1 MLKAPV
7 SKALVHLLL
16 CNSKELS
23 GKTHSMKIMS
33 GWSTNVW
40 EIVHFASRM
49 IRSTQ
54 MSSTTC
60 PCALMVNTNGL
71 VYLEVV
77 DTGFNAQVSHPSC
90 VRTKNVMEARII
102 AVKKIADVQDLSHLG
117 GHVYAMCRVCPH
129 LCPHLGQKFMRPDLR
144 PHRVTACL
152 RPHRVT
158 ALRALGSTISWSA
171 PKVRL
176 H

>member
-33 GWSTNVW
+33 RWSTNVW
-40 EIVHFASRM
+40 EIVRFASRM
-49 IRSTQ
+49 TRSTQ

-90 VRTKNVMEARII
+90 VHTKNVMEARTI
-102 AVKKIADVQDLSHLG
+102 AVKKIADLQDLSHLG
-117 GHVYAMCRVCPH
+117 GHVYARCRMCR
-129 LCPHLGQKFMRPDLR
+129 HLGSQRPDLR
-144 PHRVTACL
+144 PRLGSQCPHL
-152 RPHRVT
+152 RPRLCACVT
-158 ALRALGSTISWSA
+158 PFLRTLGSTISWSA
-171 PKVRL
+171 PRVRL